1 MRTLQNIDAE
11 LKDLNSIIN
20 NLYTLQETAKND
32 EEHDACQVEIDRY
45 CAERH
50 RLETKTTEVLMNTVC
65 TSDLAN
71 PETILSL
78 SDHAFAKA
86 QEIVRRKEREDFLI
100 LTKIYERYDF
110 IEWRFNDGSFV
121 EIEILRDFNNDMKP
135 YAVQVMEFVEHTDQR
150 GTSFYKL
157 VAHYE
162 YDVK

>member
-1 MRTLQNIDAE
+1 
-11 LKDLNSIIN
+11 
-20 NLYTLQETAKND
+20 
-32 EEHDACQVEIDRY
+32 
-45 CAERH
+45 
-50 RLETKTTEVLMNTVC
+50 MNTVC

-78 SDHAFAKA
+78 SEDALAKA
-86 QEIVRRKEREDFLI
+86 MEIVRRKEVEDG
-100 LTKIYERYDF
+100 LTLKKIYNRYDF

-157 VAHYE
+157 VSHDE

>member
-1 MRTLQNIDAE
+1 
-11 LKDLNSIIN
+11 
-20 NLYTLQETAKND
+20 
-32 EEHDACQVEIDRY
+32 
-45 CAERH
+45 
-50 RLETKTTEVLMNTVC
+50 MNTVC

-78 SDHAFAKA
+78 SEDALAKA
-86 QEIVRRKEREDFLI
+86 MEIVRRKEVEDG
-100 LTKIYERYDF
+100 LTLKKTYNRYDF

-121 EIEILRDFNNDMKP
+121 EIEILRDSNDNMEP